1 MRRPSTGGDN
11 RRYCGSG
18 SPRSNH
24 SGGRVAHLMRDE
36 YNRISHAIFLGEVF
50 APARLSG
57 CRASRHLPV
66 GETEGSLLATSSH
79 ESLGREREQYAIAAR
94 HCASIEGSAKAG
106 PHTCSCRTMVVCAWT
121 EDGGRGQVGRT
132 NHVCLHNLYEICNA
146 HVSVHGL
153 IPSWFTRALFYC
165 RDILEMYI

>member
-36 YNRISHAIFLGEVF
+36 YKRISHAIFLGEVF
-50 APARLSG
+50 SPARLSG

-121 EDGGRGQVGRT
+121 RGRRPRASWADESRVFTQSIRDLQRPCFCSRT
-132 NHVCLHNLYEICNA
+132 YSEL
-146 HVSVHGL
+146 VH
-153 IPSWFTRALFYC
+153 
-165 RDILEMYI
+165 